1 MKELKIFQES
11 KIICRK
17 SKTVEWIHKYMKGS
31 KYVCKKRNI
40 YEGKQK
46 YVKANENIWKKRKI
60 FRRKAKAKNI
70 IRQTKNSW
78 QNITLQDHRNLRLVS
93 NSSKYL
99 FRKRINKL

>member
-31 KYVCKKRNI
+31 KNVCKKRNI

-46 YVKANENIWKKRKI
+46 YLKANENIWKKQNFLKESKGKKYY
-60 FRRKAKAKNI
+60 KANKKSLAKHYTS
-70 IRQTKNSW
+70 RPS
-78 QNITLQDHRNLRLVS
+78 
-93 NSSKYL
+93 
-99 FRKRINKL
+99 